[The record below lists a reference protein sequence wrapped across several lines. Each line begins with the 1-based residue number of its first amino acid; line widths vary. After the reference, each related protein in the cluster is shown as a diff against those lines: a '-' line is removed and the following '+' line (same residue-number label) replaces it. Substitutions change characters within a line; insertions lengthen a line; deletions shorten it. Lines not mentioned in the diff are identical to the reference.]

1 MEIQFDLVYEESEP
15 ITSMSVTE
23 YIPVIGSD
31 VLFNNIIY
39 DENDD
44 EFTLCFH
51 ATVINHFYDTGCD
64 ILHIICNK
72 RIETCTIINILRIF
86 SFVFLFK
93 YFFLFLIFRN
103 FIFLINSI
111 PFIANI
117 IFNSFIVFVNLIQS
131 QRKFCNY

>member
-15 ITSMSVTE
+15 ITSMSGNE
-23 YIPVIGSD
+23 YIPIIGSD

-64 ILHIICNK
+64 ILHIICNVKDKLDETDHKEIREYNKVNKQNK
-72 RIETCTIINILRIF
+72 RQDEKDCI
-86 SFVFLFK
+86 K
-93 YFFLFLIFRN
+93 
-103 FIFLINSI
+103 
-111 PFIANI
+111 
-117 IFNSFIVFVNLIQS
+117 
-131 QRKFCNY
+131 